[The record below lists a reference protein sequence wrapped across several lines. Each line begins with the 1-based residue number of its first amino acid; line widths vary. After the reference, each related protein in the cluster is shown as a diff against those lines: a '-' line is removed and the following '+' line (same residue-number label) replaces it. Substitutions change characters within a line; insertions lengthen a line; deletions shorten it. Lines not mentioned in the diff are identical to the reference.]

1 MRCVIKY
8 INPLNISEDDNSLD
22 FDLARSVAG
31 IYRLSDQK
39 ASEIIEQVRDVVS
52 GWESH
57 AQNVGISRSER
68 AEMATA
74 FRY

>member
-57 AQNVGISRSER
+57 A
-68 AEMATA
+68 
-74 FRY
+74 